1 MISGKDS
8 LTFSN
13 WSRGLER
20 VIHVLG
26 TLAAVLIITIMILTT
41 TDVIARYIIGSP
53 LKGGVEISEIL
64 FLSAVYLGLSYT
76 QLFRE
81 HVGVDLFI
89 SHFSP
94 TTRRVLETIM
104 LFLALILYGLLAWRG
119 GEAFWASL
127 STGEYRWGLI
137 SIPLW
142 PARLM
147 IPVGVSVLCLKFI
160 AEIALNIHNLLD
172 RKKAG

>member
-1 MISGKDS
+1 MISHQGLS
-8 LTFSN
+8 PSSI
-13 WSRGLER
+13 WSRGLEK

-41 TDVIARYIIGSP
+41 SDVIARYVIGSP
-53 LKGGVEISEIL
+53 LKGSVEISEIL

-89 SHFSP
+89 SHLSSKP
-94 TTRRVLETIM
+94 RLVLETIM
-104 LFLALILYGLLAWRG
+104 LSLAFFTYGLLAWRG
-119 GEAFWASL
+119 AGAFWTSL
-127 STGEYRWGLI
+127 ETGEYRWGLI

-147 IPVGVSVLCLKFI
+147 IPLGVSILCLKFI
-160 AEIALNIHNLLD
+160 AEIAFNLRKFFD
-172 RKKAG
+172 VKKAR

>member
-94 TTRRVLETIM
+94 TTRRVLET
-104 LFLALILYGLLAWRG
+104 
-119 GEAFWASL
+119 
-127 STGEYRWGLI
+127 
-137 SIPLW
+137 
-142 PARLM
+142 
-147 IPVGVSVLCLKFI
+147 
-160 AEIALNIHNLLD
+160 
-172 RKKAG
+172 